1 MRRPAAAAVALLAVL
16 AAAGCGGS
24 SSKQLN
30 ASLPVVVLESRDA
43 PSWVRLMRTAGFA
56 AREGDLKS
64 MLARRG
70 GIVPADAEL
79 TAAEQARIVDWVGRG
94 GRLATGHP
102 DLLGDFDIHVKGPV
116 LVSAAT
122 MEGLKGKASWLPPL
136 TIGSLYGAEDLE
148 PLAQST
154 PGKEI
159 LIAAQGD
166 VTAFALDPV
175 ADFRIGYELLPEAAS
190 IVGERL
196 GAPPGPT
203 AQGGEVF
210 VDPGGLHDSLKAS
223 PEKIAQL
230 LVESGA
236 RIANVAGWNYDFND
250 PADDYDYAA
259 LIRAL
264 HRRGILAYAWLE
276 PPFVTLRMW
285 QDHPECRERTETGRE
300 AIVDWRSLIA
310 LEDPNCFD
318 FAAQSWKRVL
328 TRFDWDGV
336 NVAELYFEPRVLP
349 RNFTPFSK
357 AALEQFG
364 KDPKQH
370 PDEFLAFREQLATD
384 LNRKVLQFVG
394 GLPNAD
400 RLGVELTVIDD
411 TLDPELGRGVG
422 SDVQALAKVAAEAG
436 ATLVVEDPH
445 TLWAE
450 GPLRYV
456 RLGKHVKSLMPPK
469 AAVLDINV
477 VPRYQ
482 GGVTAQM
489 TGSELALAV
498 SSAMSSLGKVGIYAL
513 GTLPRRDL
521 QRLPGAMAGGTAT
534 TDLGVYGPWTVTV
547 RAPSAQDTRLAVDG
561 HDWPAA
567 GPTAVV
573 PAGNH
578 LLEWS
583 TGEPLGPGLKAFT
596 GQLGTAGVSKTRL
609 RFTYDARPDALAIV
623 TERPTSM
630 EVDGEPHPLR
640 LVADPTG
647 GFVVRVPAGTHRVL
661 LKF

>member
-1 MRRPAAAAVALLAVL
+1 
-16 AAAGCGGS
+16 
-24 SSKQLN
+24 
-30 ASLPVVVLESRDA
+30 
-43 PSWVRLMRTAGFA
+43 
-56 AREGDLKS
+56 
-64 MLARRG
+64 MLARYG
-70 GIVPADAEL
+70 GIVPADAAL
-79 TAAEQARIVDWVGRG
+79 TAAQRGRIVDWVKRG
-94 GRLATGHP
+94 GRLATGQTE
-102 DLLGDFDIHVKGPV
+102 LLGDLGIHVKGPV

-122 MEGLKGKASWLPPL
+122 MKGLQGRARWLPPL
-136 TIGSLYGAEDLE
+136 TIGSLYGTDELQ

-159 LIAAQGD
+159 LVAARGN

-175 ADFRIGYELLPEAAS
+175 ADFRIGYELLPEAAT
-190 IVGERL
+190 IVGGRL
-196 GAPPGPT
+196 GAPKGPT

-223 PEKIAQL
+223 PAKIADL
-230 LVESGA
+230 LVRSGA
-236 RIANVAGWNYDFND
+236 RIANVAGWNYDFNN

-285 QDHPECRERTETGRE
+285 QDYPQCREKTETGRD

-310 LEDPNCFD
+310 LEDPKCFD
-318 FAAQSWKRVL
+318 AAAASWRHVL
-328 TRFDWDGV
+328 TKFDWDGV
-336 NVAELYFEPRVLP
+336 NVAELYFEPRVVP

-364 KDPKQH
+364 MDPKTH
-370 PDEFLAFREQLATD
+370 PEEFLRFRETLATE

-394 GLPNAD
+394 GLPNAGH
-400 RLGVELTVIDD
+400 LGVELTVIDN
-411 TLDPELGRGVG
+411 TLDPVLGLGVG
-422 SDVQALAKVAAEAG
+422 SNVEALAKVAAEAG

-456 RLGKHVKSLMPPK
+456 RLGAHVKSLMPPD
-469 AAVLDINV
+469 ASLLDINV

-498 SSAMSSLGKVGIYAL
+498 SSAAAALGKVGIYAL
-513 GTLPRRDL
+513 GTLPHHDL

-534 TDLGVYGPWTVTV
+534 TDLGVFGSWTVTV
-547 RAPSAQDTRLAVDG
+547 TAPSRKDTRLAVDG
-561 HDWPAA
+561 RDWPAA
-567 GPTAVV
+567 GPSAVV

-578 LLEWS
+578 VLDWS
-583 TGEPLGPGLKAFT
+583 TGDPLGPGLKAFT
-596 GQLGTAGVSKTRL
+596 GQLGTAGVSATSMH
-609 RFTYDARPDALAIV
+609 FTYDARPDALAIV
-623 TERPTSM
+623 TERPTSL
-630 EVDGEPHPLR
+630 EVDGEPRPLHV
-640 LVADPTG
+640 VADPTG

-661 LKF
+661 LRF

>member
-1 MRRPAAAAVALLAVL
+1 VTRPAAALLALAIV
-16 AAAGCGGS
+16 AAAGCGS
-24 SSKQLN
+24 SSKKLD
-30 ASLPVVVLESRDA
+30 ATLPVVVLESRDA

-56 AREGDLKS
+56 ARDGDLKS
-64 MLARRG
+64 MLGRQG
-70 GIVPADAEL
+70 GIVPADADL
-79 TAAEQARIVDWVGRG
+79 TAADRARIVDWVKHG
-94 GRLATGHP
+94 GRLATGQP
-102 DLLGDFDIHVKGPV
+102 ELLGDFDIHIKGPV

-122 MEGLKGKASWLPPL
+122 IEGLKGKANWLPPL
-136 TIGSLYGAEDLE
+136 TIGSLYGTKELQ

-159 LIAAQGD
+159 LMAAHGN

-175 ADFRIGYELLPEAAS
+175 ADFRIGYELLPEAAAV
-190 IVGERL
+190 VGERL
-196 GAPPGPT
+196 GAPKGPT
-203 AQGGEVF
+203 ARGGEVF

-223 PEKIAQL
+223 PAKIADL
-230 LVESGA
+230 LVQSGA
-236 RIANVAGWNYDFND
+236 RIAHVAGWNYDFNN

-285 QDHPECRERTETGRE
+285 QDYPQCHEKTETGRE

-310 LEDPNCFD
+310 LEDPKCFD
-318 FAAQSWKRVL
+318 AAAASWRRVL
-328 TRFDWDGV
+328 TKFGWDGV

-357 AALEQFG
+357 AALQQFG
-364 KDPKQH
+364 KDPKTH
-370 PDEFLAFREQLATD
+370 PAEFLQFREQLATD
-384 LNRKVLQFVG
+384 LNRKVLQFVS

-400 RLGVELTVIDD
+400 HLGVELTVIDN
-411 TLDPELGRGVG
+411 TLDPELGLGVG
-422 SDVQALAKVAAEAG
+422 SNVEALAKVAAKAG

-456 RLGKHVKSLMPPK
+456 RLGKHVKSLMPPE
-469 AAVLDINV
+469 ASLLDINV

-482 GGVTAQM
+482 GSSVTAQM
-489 TGSELALAV
+489 TGAELALAV
-498 SSAMSSLGKVGIYAL
+498 SSAADALGKVGIYAL
-513 GTLPRRDL
+513 GTLPQRDL
-521 QRLPGAMAGGTAT
+521 VRLPGAMAGGTAT
-534 TDLGVYGPWTVTV
+534 TDLGVFGSWTVTV
-547 RAPSAQDTRLAVDG
+547 TAPSDKDTRLKVDG

-567 GPTAVV
+567 GSSAVV

-583 TGEPLGPGLKAFT
+583 AGDPAGPGLKAFT
-596 GQLGTAGVSKTRL
+596 GQLGTAGVSTTSIH
-609 RFTYDARPDALAIV
+609 FTYDARPDALAIV
-623 TERPTSM
+623 TQRPTSF
-630 EVDGEPHPLR
+630 EIDGESQPLDV
-640 LVADPTG
+640 VADPTG